1 MIRLNI
7 IAEGP
12 TEENFVSRILTDHL
26 GYFNISTSVHC
37 VTTDEESKTRGGIV
51 KYEKLKREIIGRLN
65 HDRKPEARFTTMI
78 DLYRLPE
85 DFPRFEE
92 AQQKSDPYEKV
103 AFLETGLL
111 NDIKDPRFMP
121 YIQLHEFEALLLTD
135 PTKFAGFFGE
145 QEYEENI
152 DKLVEMTQIFDEPE
166 LINDGAET
174 APSKRIEKVIPRYEK
189 VKKDAGTLI
198 AQGIGLEKIREKCPH
213 FNEWLGKLENLN
225 PDE

>member
-135 PTKFAGFFGE
+135 PTKFSGFFVE
-145 QEYEENI
+145 QEYEKNI
-152 DKLVEMTQIFDEPE
+152 EKLVAMTQGFDGPE

-174 APSKRIEKVIPRYEK
+174 APSKRIEKVIPGYKK

-198 AQGIGLEKIREKCPH
+198 AQGIGLEKIREKCHH
-213 FNEWLGKLENLN
+213 FNEWLSKLETLN
-225 PDE
+225 FID